1 MAPQI
6 EILKSIPYFSGLEP
20 AELDSI
26 SKLIFEKRYDQ
37 GEMILLEGDA
47 AEALYFVT
55 FGVVKVFKT
64 SADGKEQILR
74 IIHPGESFNDAPVF
88 NGGINLTSAQAV
100 RSVLLY
106 GITKSDLEVVI
117 RRQPQVAL
125 NVIKVMVDWL
135 RHLVSLVED
144 LSFRHVTGRVAKI
157 LLEYAGD
164 GEGTEPRLTQR
175 DMAAM
180 AGTVREVVSRSLK
193 ALEEEGVI
201 RLDRHR
207 IVITD
212 EAALK
217 EKVEPS
223 L

>member
-6 EILKSIPYFSGLEP
+6 EFLKSIPYFSGLKP

-26 SKLIFEKRYDQ
+26 SKLIFEKRYNQ
-37 GEMILLEGDA
+37 GEMILLEGEA
-47 AEALYFVT
+47 AEALYFIAL
-55 FGVVKVFKT
+55 GMVKVFKT
-64 SADGKEQILR
+64 SVDGKEQILK
-74 IIHPGESFNDAPVF
+74 IMHPGEPVNDVSMF
-88 NGGINLTSAQAV
+88 NGSLNLASAQAMGP
-100 RSVLLY
+100 VLLY
-106 GITKSDLEVVI
+106 GITKGDLEAVI
-117 RRQPQVAL
+117 HSQPQVAL
-125 NVIKVMVDWL
+125 NVIKVMAGRL

-164 GEGTEPRLTQR
+164 KKGAEPRLTQR

-193 ALEEEGVI
+193 TLEEEGVI

-217 EKVEPS
+217 ERVGPS

>member
-6 EILKSIPYFSGLEP
+6 ELLKSIAYFSGLKP
-20 AELDSI
+20 AELEQV

-37 GEMILLEGDA
+37 GEIILLEGEA
-47 AEALYFVT
+47 AEALYFVA

-64 SADGKEQILR
+64 SADGKEQILK
-74 IIHPGESFNDAPVF
+74 IIHPGESFNDASMF
-88 NGGINLTSAQAV
+88 DGGLNPASAQAV

-106 GITKSDLEVVI
+106 GITKSDLEVII

-125 NVIKVMVDWL
+125 NVIKVMADWL

-144 LSFRHVTGRVAKI
+144 LSFRHVSGRIAKI

-164 GEGTEPRLTQR
+164 EKSAEPRLTQR

-212 EAALK
+212 GAALK
-217 EKVEPS
+217 NKVEPS

>member
-6 EILKSIPYFSGLEP
+6 ELLKSIPYFSGLKP
-20 AELDSI
+20 AELDSVR
-26 SKLIFEKRYDQ
+26 KLIFEKRYDQ

-47 AEALYFVT
+47 AEALYFVA
-55 FGVVKVFKT
+55 FGIVKVFKT
-64 SADGKEQILR
+64 SADGKEQILKIMR
-74 IIHPGESFNDAPVF
+74 PGEPVNDAPMF
-88 NGGINLTSAQAV
+88 NGGLNPASAQAMGQ
-100 RSVLLY
+100 VLLY
-106 GITKSDLEVVI
+106 GITKSDLEAII
-117 RRQPQVAL
+117 RSQPQVAL
-125 NVIKVMVDWL
+125 NVIKVMAGEL
-135 RHLVSLVED
+135 RHLMSLVED

-164 GEGTEPRLTQR
+164 EKGAEPRLTQR

-193 ALEEEGVI
+193 TLEEEGVI

-217 EKVEPS
+217 EKAGPS